1 MGFVKRTAILVSPMA
16 AGADMSRST
25 VDSEKYKEEL
35 IRRLTLLA
43 GSDELARV
51 WYRT

>member
-1 MGFVKRTAILVSPMA
+1 
-16 AGADMSRST
+16 MSRST